1 MPQPCVVRTPWGSTT
16 SSCDERATIL
26 DRARKRIVPL
36 PVPASST
43 RRSMEQATE
52 APLRKT
58 PLNARHRAS
67 GAKMVS
73 FGGWDM
79 PVEYSG
85 GIVHEHMAVR
95 TRAGL
100 FDVSHMG
107 EIEIAGKDA
116 LAAVQRISSNDASK
130 LAVGQAQYSGL
141 LTPQGTFID
150 DPLVY
155 RLAPAHFLLV
165 VNASHI
171 PKDYAW
177 IAELIKPAGDAVAVD
192 ASSRYALL
200 ALQGP
205 AALEV
210 LQTLTGV
217 ELAGMKY
224 YWFANGEVASVRATI
239 SRTGYT
245 GEDGFEI
252 FVPPQSAD
260 RVWQA
265 ILESGKAADVIPAG
279 LGARDTLRLEAAM
292 RLHGNDI
299 DETTTALEA
308 DLSWIVGWKKDD
320 FIGAAALREQ
330 KANGVTR
337 KIAGFEVLDRGI
349 ARQGYDA
356 YVGDAK
362 VGVVTSGTQTPFL
375 KKAIG
380 MAYLPAEHTAAGT
393 EFDVDI
399 RGRRT
404 RARVVPMPFYKRPK

>member
-1 MPQPCVVRTPWGSTT
+1 MLTRTCTIACFRSRE
-16 SSCDERATIL
+16 SSL
-26 DRARKRIVPL
+26 
-36 PVPASST
+36 
-43 RRSMEQATE
+43 MEQATA
-52 APLRKT
+52 APLKKT

-67 GAKMVS
+67 GAKMVP
-73 FGGWDM
+73 FAGWDM

-85 GIVHEHMAVR
+85 IVAEHMAVR
-95 TRAGL
+95 ERAGL

-116 LAAVQRISSNDASK
+116 LAAVQRISSNDARK

-141 LTPQGTFID
+141 LTPQGTFVD
-150 DPLVY
+150 DLLVY
-155 RLAPAHFLLV
+155 RLAPDALPARRQRRQHPDRLR
-165 VNASHI
+165 AGS
-171 PKDYAW
+171 PSTSRAG
-177 IAELIKPAGDAVAVD
+177 AGDAVAVD

-205 AALEV
+205 AALERAAAADRRRSRRASS
-210 LQTLTGV
+210 TTGSRT
-217 ELAGMKY
+217 AKSP
-224 YWFANGEVASVRATI
+224 SVRATI

-265 ILESGKAADVIPAG
+265 ILDAGTRAGVIPCG

-299 DETTTALEA
+299 DQTTTAVEA
-308 DLSWIVGWKKDD
+308 DLGWIVGWKKDD
-320 FIGAAALREQ
+320 FVGADALRAQ
-330 KANGVTR
+330 KADGPR
-337 KIAGFEVLDRGI
+337 AQDRRLRD
-349 ARQGYDA
+349 ARSRHRAPRLRRLYRRRQGRPA
-356 YVGDAK
+356 S
-362 VGVVTSGTQTPFL
+362 VTSGTQTPFL

-380 MAYLPAEHTAAGT
+380 MAYLPVDHTAVGT

-399 RGRRT
+399 RGRAT
-404 RARVVPMPFYKRPK
+404 RARVVPMPFYKREVAQAT

>member
-1 MPQPCVVRTPWGSTT
+1 
-16 SSCDERATIL
+16 
-26 DRARKRIVPL
+26 
-36 PVPASST
+36 
-43 RRSMEQATE
+43 MEQATE
-52 APLRKT
+52 APLKKT

-67 GAKMVS
+67 GARMVP

-79 PVEYSG
+79 PVEYAG
-85 GIVHEHMAVR
+85 AGLVQEHMAVR

-107 EIEIAGKDA
+107 EIEIAGNDA

-130 LAVGQAQYSGL
+130 LQIGQAQYSGL
-141 LTPQGTFID
+141 LSPQGTFID
-150 DPLVY
+150 DLLVY
-155 RLAPAHFLLV
+155 RLAPSHFLLV
-165 VNASHI
+165 VNAGNI
-171 PKDYAW
+171 AKDYAW
-177 IAELIKPAGDAVAVD
+177 IAGAIAPAGDAVAVD

-200 ALQGP
+200 AVQGP
-205 AALEV
+205 DAINV
-210 LQTLTGV
+210 LQPLTGV
-217 ELAGMKY
+217 ELAAIKY
-224 YWFANGEVASVRATI
+224 YWFAHGEVANVRATV

-265 ILESGKAADVIPAG
+265 ILESGRDAGVIACG

-330 KANGVTR
+330 KANGVR
-337 KIAGFEVLDRGI
+337 RRIVGFEMLDRGI
-349 ARQGYDA
+349 ARHGYDA
-356 YVGDAK
+356 YVGGDKA
-362 VGVVTSGTQTPFL
+362 GVVTSGTQTPYL

-380 MAYLPAEHTAAGT
+380 MAYLPVEHSAAGA

-404 RARVVPMPFYKRPK
+404 RARVVSMPFYKRQK